1 MAGNPQTYNTLQTML
16 LAALVRGQPPWTVP
30 PDAFFATLYPQAI
43 TYAEG
48 RIYKDLV
55 LLATRE
61 IDTSLTTTAGQRTI
75 NISTTNLI
83 VIEGFALVTPA
94 GSPNGTRVP
103 FDMSTLD
110 VISEIWPNASVT
122 VPPDVNDFSPRFW
135 AMLNASSVVYCPTAD
150 DSYTV
155 ALTGLFQ
162 PTALSNSNQSTY
174 LSTVYP
180 ELLEAACMVFLT
192 GALLHNFSAQSD
204 NPQRAIS
211 WEGIYDQLA
220 DLAWSEERRRRGLDP
235 DIARPRHAAPP
246 PGAPA

>member
-1 MAGNPQTYNTLQTML
+1 MAGNPQTYTSLQTML
-16 LAALVRGQPPWTVP
+16 LAALVRAQPPFTT
-30 PDAFFATLYPQAI
+30 PDAFFTTLYPQAI

-55 LLATRE
+55 LLATRKT
-61 IDTSLTTTAGQRTI
+61 DTSLATAANSRSVALTMNPQI
-75 NISTTNLI
+75 I
-83 VIEGFALVTPA
+83 VPEGFALINP
-94 GSPNGTRVP
+94 SGTRVP
-103 FDMSTLD
+103 FDMTTLD
-110 VISEIWPNASVT
+110 VIDEIWPTEAT
-122 VPPDVNDFSPRFW
+122 VLAPGVNDFSPRYW
-135 AMLNASSVVYCPTAD
+135 ALLDASTIVYCPTAD
-150 DSYTV
+150 AIYS
-155 ALTGLFQ
+155 AAITGLFQ
-162 PTALSNSNQSTY
+162 PVALSNANQSTY

-180 ELLEAACMVFLT
+180 ELLEAACMVWLT

-235 DIARPRHAAPP
+235 DIARPRHPAPP